1 MRKLFLLTFVS
12 INACALHAQ
21 DFPVAFIGN
30 WRGELLWYK
39 AGVKE
44 PQKVPMQIRIQPA
57 DTAGQ
62 YTWQIIYGANGAD
75 NRPYLLKPVD
85 TAKGHWMIDER
96 NGIRLDQ
103 YWVGNRF
110 TSAFTVQ
117 LTTIV
122 DSYWR
127 EGESLIAEF
136 HSLSAKPV
144 STSGLGTEESPTV
157 TSYAARGYQR
167 AILYKEK

>member
-1 MRKLFLLTFVS
+1 MKSVLFCIICGLYATFG
-12 INACALHAQ
+12 NAQ
-21 DFPVAFIGN
+21 DFPAAFIGN
-30 WRGELLWYK
+30 WKGELLWYK
-39 AGVKE
+39 TGNAT
-44 PQKVPMQIRIQPA
+44 PQKVPMRLRIQST

-62 YTWQIIYGANGAD
+62 YTWQIIYGENGSD

-85 TAKGHWMIDER
+85 TAKGHWVIDER

-117 LTTIV
+117 TTTIL

-127 EGESLIAEF
+127 EGETLIAEF

-144 STSGLGTEESPTV
+144 NTSGAGTKDSPTV
-157 TSYAARGYQR
+157 ASYAAKGYQR
-167 AILYKEK
+167 AVLWRE